1 MRLPWL
7 ALAFFAPLACSRA
20 GGAAADAAGPVDG
33 GAAGTGGGDGTADA
47 SSGGGTAGD
56 ASTGEAGGAE
66 TAAHPEAQ
74 TGKIDSGPSGD
85 AGSPRDAV
93 QGGGPSQ
100 GRQAAR
106 PLGSTA
112 AKNGFW
118 EYLPPGYGDG
128 VPRPLLVFWH
138 GLSGNGSGT
147 VADLARV
154 AAYGPPGLIARNQ
167 WPASRP
173 FVVLSPQHAPTTPPL
188 PAGTLDCPPPD
199 EMRDFFA
206 FALGSYEVDPGR
218 VYLTGLSCGAL
229 GGSAYLGRWKGAQVV
244 AAVLIAGDAST
255 AFHAAG
261 CPLLDDVA
269 LWAFHGDADTVVSI
283 AGDNQGMMGLL
294 ACPRPHRPV
303 DYTVYPGVDHGG
315 AWVRTY
321 DLSAGHDVY
330 AWLLAQHR

>member
-1 MRLPWL
+1 VRPAWL
-7 ALAFFAPLACSRA
+7 ALALLAAPLACSRA
-20 GGAAADAAGPVDG
+20 GEGAAGDAASVDGDAGVG
-33 GAAGTGGGDGTADA
+33 GAAKTGGGAD
-47 SSGGGTAGD
+47 SS
-56 ASTGEAGGAE
+56 EAGGAGG
-66 TAAHPEAQ
+66 AAEPPDGAQ
-74 TGKIDSGPSGD
+74 D
-85 AGSPRDAV
+85 AARPVDMAADTRPDAV
-93 QGGGPSQ
+93 PGGGSSLS
-100 GRQAAR
+100 RQTAR

-118 EYLPPGYGDG
+118 EYLPPGYGDR

-138 GLSGNGSGT
+138 GLSGNGSGS
-147 VADLARV
+147 VPDLARV
-154 AAYGPPGLIARNQ
+154 ATYGPPGLIALNQ

-173 FVVLSPQHAPTTPPL
+173 FVVLSPQHAPTTAPL

-206 FALGSYEVDPGR
+206 FALASYDVDPAR

-229 GGSAYLGRWKGAQVV
+229 GGSEYLGRWKGEQVA

-255 AFHAAG
+255 AFRAAG
-261 CPLLDDVA
+261 CALLADVA
-269 LWAFHGDADTVVSI
+269 LWAFHGGADTVVSI
-283 AGDNQGMMGLL
+283 AADNQGMMGFL